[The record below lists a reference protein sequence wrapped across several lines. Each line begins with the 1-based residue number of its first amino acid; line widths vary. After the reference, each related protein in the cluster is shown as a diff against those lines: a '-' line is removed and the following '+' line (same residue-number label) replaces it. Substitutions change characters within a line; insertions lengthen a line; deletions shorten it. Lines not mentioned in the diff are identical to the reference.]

1 LDELSKF
8 ESANNNMRLEIDYLV
23 NQLKRLDVMIDEKN
37 GETQK
42 LQGENVAYEQELR

>member
-37 GETQK
+37 GET
-42 LQGENVAYEQELR
+42 